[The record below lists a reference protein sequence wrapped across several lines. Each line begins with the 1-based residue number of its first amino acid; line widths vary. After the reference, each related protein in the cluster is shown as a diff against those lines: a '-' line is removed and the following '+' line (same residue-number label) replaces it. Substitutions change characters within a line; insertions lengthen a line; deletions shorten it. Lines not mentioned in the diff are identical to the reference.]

1 MLGEERE
8 KSGISCVRENVN
20 RVESGERGIF
30 GETFSTFFHAIQI
43 WSAKQHEPWLE
54 ESGYPVF

>member
-43 WSAKQHEPWLE
+43 
-54 ESGYPVF
+54 